1 MGCLLGGNFA
11 CQNGGTCQPF
21 GTCGCLNG
29 YTGTYCQ
36 TCKQL

>member
-11 CQNGGTCQPF
+11 CQNGGTCQPS
-21 GTCGCLNG
+21 GACVCLNG
-29 YTGTYCQ
+29 YTGSYCQ